1 MNMELT
7 YQSKIAEYLQID
19 VVQVSLYWKGRV
31 ALYTMLKAMGVGP
44 GDEVVLP
51 AFTCVVV
58 PNAIL
63 YVGATPVYVDINP
76 DSLCCDVEQIEKA
89 ISPNTKVILIQ
100 NMLGLSVQVSEIIAL
115 AKKHSIFTIEDCT
128 HGFGGKHQGVFNGL
142 RSDASFFSSQWNK
155 PFSTGIGGMLVVNNR
170 ELLQSVNSLQ
180 SNLIK
185 PSAKDQFILFILI
198 WARTYLLKGF
208 TYWTLLRMYRSLSKK
223 GLVVGSS
230 SASELE
236 GIHMPKDY
244 VKGMSKVQCRAGI
257 KAINTL
263 NQVIS
268 RRKNSGISVHEWLTS
283 QGKTTVPAEYL
294 AHHTFLKYPLLVRDR
309 ELFLQQAEKRK
320 IPMGDWFI
328 SPLHP
333 VLDSLKPW
341 GLEVCNFPNAVYIS
355 NHIVN
360 LPLDLPVHRLI
371 NFLELYKNE
380 II

>member
-1 MNMELT
+1 MNVELT
-7 YQSKIAEYLQID
+7 YQARIAEYLHVD
-19 VVQVSLYWKGRV
+19 AEQVSLYWKGRV
-31 ALYTMLKAMGVGP
+31 ALYTVLKAMGVGP

-63 YVGATPVYVDINP
+63 YLGATPIYVDINP
-76 DSLCCDVEQIEKA
+76 TVLCCSAEQIEQVLTPK
-89 ISPNTKVILIQ
+89 TKVILIQ
-100 NMLGLSVQVSEIIAL
+100 NMLGLSFEVEEIVSL
-115 AKKHSIFTIEDCT
+115 AKARGIYTIEDCT

-155 PFSTGIGGMLVVNNR
+155 PFSTGIGGMLLINNR
-170 ELLQSVNSLQ
+170 DLLQSVNLLKSY
-180 SNLIK
+180 LIK

-208 TYWTLLRMYRSLSKK
+208 TYWTFLRMYRWLSKK
-223 GLVVGSS
+223 GVVVGSS

-236 GIHMPKDY
+236 GIQMPKDY

-257 KAINTL
+257 KALSNL
-263 NQVIS
+263 EQLIS
-268 RRKNSGISVHEWLTS
+268 QRKNSGILVQDWLTS
-283 QGKTTVPAEYL
+283 QGKTTLPAEHL
-294 AHHTFLKYPLLVRDR
+294 AQHAFLKYPMLVKDR
-309 ELFLQQAEKRK
+309 ELFLQQAEKEK
-320 IPMGDWFI
+320 IPLGDWFI

-333 VLDSLKPW
+333 VLDSLEPW
-341 GLEVCNFPNAVYIS
+341 GLEVSNVPNAVYIS
-355 NHIVN
+355 KHIVN
-360 LPLDLPVHRLI
+360 LPLEIPVPRLI